1 MIKIQLN
8 KADYE
13 YDIYSLIQ
21 AFYPGEDM
29 FLDYAT
35 DDGDESDL
43 PYQVRNRKKEENDK
57 KDPDL
62 EFIITYGE
70 AEKEI
75 QITAIQ
81 NKKINQEEIDNK
93 IITITPT
100 DPAW

>member
-29 FLDYAT
+29 FLDYET

-43 PYQVRNRKKEENDK
+43 PYQVRNRKKEEN
-57 KDPDL
+57 
-62 EFIITYGE
+62 
-70 AEKEI
+70 
-75 QITAIQ
+75 
-81 NKKINQEEIDNK
+81 NK
-93 IITITPT
+93 
-100 DPAW
+100 